1 MTNKIAPPRKQ
12 PRTGTEACPYGTSPR
27 SAPYAESR
35 NQDFF
40 NRPLKGGVKGPT
52 HSSASLRLKILP
64 APRAHDKEGGWK
76 ITCDPMIVSLEH
88 TGAILLEEIIKSLDA
103 VVKQT
108 TFDIRNSGT
117 FTSAQLRAIYERDK
131 LHGSQSATFATPNIP
146 EGPLIELAER
156 LRPLLQKYIDPETDR
171 IGNGLVDLMGGQPQP
186 TVAEFARILARATS
200 VLGSKRVVQLLF
212 GWIQGEPLHY
222 KATNLLSGVIID
234 QSLALTEGIR
244 ITSLPNSSADLPA
257 FLPSYLLNLSRQS
270 ISSFLGGVMLSIDCK
285 AEPALYKPSKSEE
298 LQSNMQHTWAQGKL
312 PALSSDALCEAI
324 SLACNGCVRWKLSW
338 RDHGELQE
346 FNPGFSSMSYADVP
360 DWGTATHLS
369 QQQLEQAREIYLER
383 HAGRK
388 KRTRLDTAIRRWM
401 RSKRSNAS
409 PLDQSI
415 DLRIALE
422 ALYLE
427 SDAGEMR
434 FRLATNGAWHLGID
448 FAERRDYYNTLRR
461 AYDLASKAVHA
472 SEVNFTERERN
483 LLATAQDACHQGIL
497 KRLKEKEAPNWNEL
511 ILGGS
516 QQEDTT

>member
-1 MTNKIAPPRKQ
+1 M
-12 PRTGTEACPYGTSPR
+12 
-27 SAPYAESR
+27 
-35 NQDFF
+35 
-40 NRPLKGGVKGPT
+40 
-52 HSSASLRLKILP
+52 
-64 APRAHDKEGGWK
+64 
-76 ITCDPMIVSLEH
+76 
-88 TGAILLEEIIKSLDA
+88 EEIIKSLDA

-146 EGPLIELAER
+146 EGPLMELAER
-156 LRPLLQKYIDPETDR
+156 LRPLLHKYIDPESNR

-186 TVAEFARILARATS
+186 TIAEFARILVRAAAI
-200 VLGSKRVVQLLF
+200 LGSRRVTQLLY

-222 KATNLLSGVIID
+222 WANNLLSGVTIA
-234 QSLALTEGIR
+234 QSLALSEGIR
-244 ITSLPNSSADLPA
+244 ITSLPNSSPELLAV
-257 FLPSYLLNLSRQS
+257 LPSYLLNLYPQS
-270 ISSFLGGVMLSIDCK
+270 FGGFLGGVMLSIDCK

-298 LQSNMQHTWAQGKL
+298 LQSNMQHIWAQGKF
-312 PALSSDALCEAI
+312 PEISSDALCEAI

-360 DWGTATHLS
+360 DWETATHLS
-369 QQQLEQAREIYLER
+369 QQQLEQAREIYLEL

-409 PLDQSI
+409 SLDQSI

-448 FAERRDYYNTLRR
+448 FAERSDYYNTLRR

-472 SEVNFTERERN
+472 SEVKFTREDQD
-483 LLATAQDACHQGIL
+483 LLATAQDACRKGIL
-497 KRLKEKEAPNWNEL
+497 KRLKEKEKPDWNEL
-511 ILGGS
+511 ILGGAQPEGTS
-516 QQEDTT
+516 